1 MFNKLLKVLVPVVV
15 LVSLIGFIGHNY
27 INYVEKKREPVAV
40 PKKTDKVMFFYRD
53 DCSDCQ
59 SIFHQIYWKNFIS
72 RDVEFINMNESS
84 NRKYI
89 EEYNLVS
96 VPTFVH
102 DNKQYAGT
110 NISDIDDVMGD

>member
-1 MFNKLLKVLVPVVV
+1 M
-15 LVSLIGFIGHNY
+15 SLIGFIGHNY

-40 PKKTDKVMFFYRD
+40 TKKTNKVLFFYRD